1 MNKKYTLAPFALVP
15 HFTILKIMFKFQ
27 IVYLI
32 QNFDLI
38 PRLFQP
44 ILHLNC
50 QIFPQ
55 ICAPKLATLLNV
67 VLFYLWFFFFFFINL
82 FVLFFFCFQQAEAE
96 ELDIDLSDPE
106 LHKAATKIQAS
117 FRGHKVRKDGEPSG
131 QWSSRVD
138 SQFSEQFNH
147 SNKKRNNNNNNN
159 NNNYNNTH
167 SFTSAPQLYNLS
179 INKIIPTTQQQIPYI
194 SIPLLSDKSHTFSI
208 SISFPCILRNDWL
221 HKY

>member
-1 MNKKYTLAPFALVP
+1 MTWSRAFFSLSYIWIV
-15 HFTILKIMFKFQ
+15 KFSHKSVLQ
-27 IVYLI
+27 SW
-32 QNFDLI
+32 
-38 PRLFQP
+38 QP
-44 ILHLNC
+44 YWMS
-50 QIFPQ
+50 
-55 ICAPKLATLLNV
+55 
-67 VLFYLWFFFFFFINL
+67 FYFIYDFFFFFFINL